1 VRLVIVGR
9 ASHLGERP
17 LREAVRI
24 EGEGA
29 AQQEVRPLLVT
40 IQRDLEDRLDDD
52 GAAGAQRF
60 VARAR
65 EPLGQIR
72 ERPMASR
79 ILG

>member
-1 VRLVIVGR
+1 MIVGR

-17 LREAVRI
+17 LREAIRI

-65 EPLGQIR
+65 EPLRRIGQR
-72 ERPMASR
+72 SMAGAV
-79 ILG
+79 LG